1 MIKAI
6 VFDMDGVIVD
16 SEPMHAAANVIAL
29 EQYGLS
35 MPAEYYLGFAGTT
48 KYRMMEIL
56 IERHNINATA
66 GELCRAAD
74 QQNDIIYE
82 KDGFTE
88 VSGVSEMVKRLHA
101 SGLKLAVASSSPYR
115 DINNVLDYFHIKDYF
130 QVILS
135 GQDETFQPK
144 PAPDIYINA
153 VRKLGVEPF
162 EAVAIE
168 DTDTGLKSAYDAG
181 LVCYGYRNIHSGN
194 QTLSLARKIITDYN
208 SIDNDYFQW
217 EEAVNE

>member
-48 KYRMMEIL
+48 KYHMMEIL

-101 SGLKLAVASSSPYR
+101 SGYIIRTGRNL
-115 DINNVLDYFHIKDYF
+115 
-130 QVILS
+130 
-135 GQDETFQPK
+135 
-144 PAPDIYINA
+144 PAKT
-153 VRKLGVEPF
+153 R
-162 EAVAIE
+162 
-168 DTDTGLKSAYDAG
+168 TGYLY
-181 LVCYGYRNIHSGN
+181 
-194 QTLSLARKIITDYN
+194 
-208 SIDNDYFQW
+208 
-217 EEAVNE
+217 